1 MILKKK
7 IATLAVAATLLVSSL
22 SVYAETQ
29 SESPTHDGQ
38 TVTCRLSCDFDLGG
52 TDTAQASTSWS
63 GRTAHKIGVYLFQCQ
78 NITDSYHTVDS
89 TTGDTS
95 ASVRGAVIG
104 VWKYKSD
111 HRVYHMD
118 GTKITST
125 ISVCEMTDW

>member
-7 IATLAVAATLLVSSL
+7 IATLAIAATLLVSSL

-29 SESPTHDGQ
+29 SLSPTHDGQ
-38 TVTCRLSCDFDLGG
+38 TITCRLSCNWDLGG
-52 TDTAQASTSWS
+52 TDVADASTSWS
-63 GRTAHKIGVYLFQCQ
+63 GRTDHQIGVYLFQCQ
-78 NITDSYHTVDS
+78 NIADSYHTVDS
-89 TTGDTS
+89 DTDTTS
-95 ASVRGAVIG
+95 VAVRGTVIG

-118 GTKITST
+118 GTKITNT